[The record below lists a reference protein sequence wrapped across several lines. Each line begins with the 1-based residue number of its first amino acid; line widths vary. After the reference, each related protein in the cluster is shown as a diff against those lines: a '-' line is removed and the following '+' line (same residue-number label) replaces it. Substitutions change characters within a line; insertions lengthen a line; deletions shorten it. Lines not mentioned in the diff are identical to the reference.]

1 MCFCLNRGLCKV
13 NTWNKV
19 IEGELVAGAASEQ
32 AQTAEPR
39 WVCKTGRHSSSGP
52 RALGQQRCLPE
63 EAKAISLYCTYL
75 LAFIRLWS
83 TMQYFKIFITIT
95 SVQTSRRYAYS
106 ADCPL
111 CEALLNTAVSC
122 PAGSCLLLFLSCCV
136 WGLAFNWK
144 WPALQQNLSAS
155 LPQTQTMLAHRKQGG
170 KLTCRGDCSNGFI
183 WIHLNIPDHLHQCR

>member
-1 MCFCLNRGLCKV
+1 M
-13 NTWNKV
+13 
-19 IEGELVAGAASEQ
+19 IEGELVADATSEQ

-63 EAKAISLYCTYL
+63 EAKAINLYCTYL

-83 TMQYFKIFITIT
+83 TVQYFNIFITIT
-95 SVQTSRRYAYS
+95 LVQASQRYAYN

-122 PAGSCLLLFLSCCV
+122 PAGSCLLLFYPVVCE
-136 WGLAFNWK
+136 GL
-144 WPALQQNLSAS
+144 
-155 LPQTQTMLAHRKQGG
+155 H
-170 KLTCRGDCSNGFI
+170 LTGSELLFSRT
-183 WIHLNIPDHLHQCR
+183 